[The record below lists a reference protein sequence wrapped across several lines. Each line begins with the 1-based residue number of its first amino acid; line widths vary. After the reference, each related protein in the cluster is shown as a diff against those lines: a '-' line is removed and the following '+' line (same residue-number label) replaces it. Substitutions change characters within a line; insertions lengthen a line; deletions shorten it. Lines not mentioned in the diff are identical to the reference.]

1 MAIIWGTNFSI
12 IKSAARELDP
22 QAFNAVRMAVASA
35 AFLLVMGAARLWPAS
50 RGAGTPQADASAIF
64 RSAAP
69 LTGHDWLRLAGLGV
83 VGHVLYQFLFIGG
96 LSRTS
101 VANSSLMLAT
111 TPVVIAVVSAVLGY
125 ERIGRMHWLG
135 AAISTAGL
143 YLVVGRGFAL
153 GGERMTGDLM
163 MLGAV
168 CCWALYTLAARPLM
182 SRHSPVAVT
191 GLSMAF
197 GTVVYVT
204 AVWPKVQAVDW
215 LEVSGLTLG
224 LLVYSALFA
233 LCLLYTISVC
243 RRPPDWQRP
252 HCRLFESHPGR
263 SDGVGRAVPGGADGH
278 AEAVRRGGSTHGSC
292 VHACRRR
299 LEARRRSEFVGV
311 PGEATEVPDF
321 KNEATKLTEKTEGS
335 RNRRGRAL
343 RGVIVD
349 GLGNTNGPLNW
360 TAACFPIRP
369 RSPPAA
375 CGRSRRS
382 EGRASSFPSLASLL
396 RS

>member
-1 MAIIWGTNFSI
+1 MTIIWGTNFSI

-50 RGAGTPQADASAIF
+50 RGAGTPQADAPAIF

-69 LTGHDWLRLAGLGV
+69 LTGYDWLRLAGLGV

-125 ERIGRMHWLG
+125 ERVGRTHWLG

-191 GLSMAF
+191 GLSMAL

-204 AVWPKVQAVDW
+204 AVWPKVHAVDW

-233 LCLLYTISVC
+233 LCLSYTIWYV
-243 RRPPDWQRP
+243 
-252 HCRLFESHPGR
+252 
-263 SDGVGRAVPGGADGH
+263 
-278 AEAVRRGGSTHGSC
+278 AVRQIGS
-292 VHACRRR
+292 
-299 LEARRRSEFVGV
+299 ARTAAYSNLIPVVAMASAVLFLNEPMDMRKLCGAAAVLVGVAFTRAGARSE
-311 PGEATEVPDF
+311 A
-321 KNEATKLTEKTEGS
+321 
-335 RNRRGRAL
+335 
-343 RGVIVD
+343 
-349 GLGNTNGPLNW
+349 
-360 TAACFPIRP
+360 
-369 RSPPAA
+369 PA
-375 CGRSRRS
+375 
-382 EGRASSFPSLASLL
+382 EE
-396 RS
+396 